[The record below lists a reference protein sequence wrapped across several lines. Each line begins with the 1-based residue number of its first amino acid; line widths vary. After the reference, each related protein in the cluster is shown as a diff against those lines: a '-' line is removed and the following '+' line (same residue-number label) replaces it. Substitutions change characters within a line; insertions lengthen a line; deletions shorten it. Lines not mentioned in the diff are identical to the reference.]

1 MKKTFLF
8 LTSAVLLW
16 GANLETKT
24 LESRCKN
31 EDAKSCFELGNKFE
45 ESKNYQ
51 KAGEFYKKACELKH
65 AGACSSVGVLY
76 DMDYIKDVNNKNAAK
91 FYQKGCELNDGFG
104 CASGDVDHLTVGLYD
119 LLRTGFCCGSTRQ
132 QLHGTA

>member
-1 MKKTFLF
+1 MC
-8 LTSAVLLW
+8 
-16 GANLETKT
+16 E
-24 LESRCKN
+24 N

-104 CASGDVDHLTVGLYD
+104 CTRLGFVYTLDKNYQKSKELFLRACELGNDEDCQIYNGL
-119 LLRTGFCCGSTRQ
+119 
-132 QLHGTA
+132 

>member
-8 LTSAVLLW
+8 LASAVLLW

-24 LESRCKN
+24 LESRCEN

-65 AGACSSVGVLY
+65 ASACSSVGMLY

-91 FYQKGCELNDGFG
+91 FYQKGCELGNDED
-104 CASGDVDHLTVGLYD
+104 CQIYNAL
-119 LLRTGFCCGSTRQ
+119 
-132 QLHGTA
+132 